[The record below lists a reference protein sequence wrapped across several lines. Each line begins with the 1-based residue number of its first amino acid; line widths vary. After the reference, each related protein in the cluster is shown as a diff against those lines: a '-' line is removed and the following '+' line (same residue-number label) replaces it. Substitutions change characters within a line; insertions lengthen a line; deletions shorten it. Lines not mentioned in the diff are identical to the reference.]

1 MNERILISGASIAG
15 LTVANW
21 LARYGFH
28 PTVVER
34 APGLRPG
41 GNGVDL
47 RGQAVDVAEG
57 IGIMPQVRAAATD
70 VQGMKFVDASDR
82 SVARIDTT
90 GASEAEIMRGDLV
103 ALLHQATGPG
113 VEYVFGDSIRY
124 LEQDGDGVTVS
135 FDRADTRRFELVIGA
150 DGLHS
155 TVRQLAFGPES
166 RYIRHKDHYFAFAN
180 ADAALSENRWVT
192 MYNLPG
198 KMAGIYRSGNHAQAK
213 AYFVFRS
220 PTLAYD
226 YRDVDQHK
234 RLVRD
239 AFASETSWR
248 IKELLAAALAD
259 PDFYFDALS
268 QVHMDSWFSG
278 RVALVGDA
286 AWCASPASGA
296 GAELALVGAYRLAGE
311 LAAAGGNHQVAFPR
325 YQDSHRALVRE
336 KQKIRT
342 NVRLM
347 VPRTA
352 AGRWFR
358 NAFARLPITRV
369 TGAVQRLMPAKRLPT
384 LPEYAPAA
392 AQPQPTVA
400 RAFHVSRPE
409 LDGNPITDGC
419 SRDVPRRVA

>member
-15 LTVANW
+15 LTTAHW
-21 LARYGFH
+21 LARHGFH
-28 PTVVER
+28 PTIVER

-47 RGQAVDVAEG
+47 RDQAVDIAEHM
-57 IGIMPQVRAAATD
+57 GIMPQVRAAATD
-70 VQGMKFVDASDR
+70 VQGTKFVDANDR
-82 SVARIDTT
+82 SVARIDMT
-90 GASEAEIMRGDLV
+90 GVSEAEIMRGDLV

-113 VEYVFGDSIRY
+113 VEYIFGDSIRR
-124 LEQDGDGVTVS
+124 LEQDGDGVTVT
-135 FDRADTRRFELVIGA
+135 FDHADTRRFDLVIGA

-155 TVRQLAFGPES
+155 TVRRLAFGPDSE
-166 RYIRHKDHYFAFAN
+166 YIQHKDHYYAFAN
-180 ADAALSENRWVT
+180 ADAALGENRWVT

-198 KMAGIYRSGNHAQAK
+198 KMAGIWRSGNHAQAK
-213 AYFVFRS
+213 AYFIFRS
-220 PTLAYD
+220 PALAYD
-226 YRDVDQHK
+226 HRDVGQHK

-248 IKELLAAALAD
+248 IKELLAAAQAD

-268 QVHMDSWFSG
+268 QVHMDSWFAG

-311 LAAAGGNHQVAFPR
+311 LAAAGGNHQIAFPR
-325 YQDSHRALVRE
+325 YQDSHRGLVRE
-336 KQKIRT
+336 KQKIGT

-347 VPRTA
+347 VPKTA
-352 AGRWFR
+352 AGRRVR

-369 TGAVQRLMPAKRLPT
+369 MGAVERLTPAKRPPA
-384 LPEYAPAA
+384 LPEYAPAM
-392 AQPQPTVA
+392 PQA
-400 RAFHVSRPE
+400 
-409 LDGNPITDGC
+409 
-419 SRDVPRRVA
+419 